1 MTGEQGAQQSTQR
14 RPRRRP
20 GENRERLI
28 HAGIVE
34 FGLLGYHGASTSV
47 IAQRAEVP
55 QPHVYA
61 SFGSKQDLFL
71 ACCRRAAELL
81 LGTALAPEALPAE
94 AAPRLLYQAVASLG
108 DEQLR
113 ELIEQ
118 EIAPLR
124 ERMSRRELLGVI
136 SSGAAALLPHS

>member
-1 MTGEQGAQQSTQR
+1 MTGEQEGAPR

-28 HAGIVE
+28 LAGIVE
-34 FGLLGYHGASTSV
+34 FGLLGYHGASTSA

-71 ACCRRAAELL
+71 ACCRRTAEVLIGEAA
-81 LGTALAPEALPAE
+81 APEGLPTDS
-94 AAPRLLYQAVASLG
+94 AARLLYQAVATLG

-113 ELIEQ
+113 EPVERELV
-118 EIAPLR
+118 PLR
-124 ERMSRRELLGVI
+124 RAMAERRILEVLST
-136 SSGAAALLPHS
+136 GAASLLRRP